1 MVDCCHPSF
10 GPSIKIC
17 FLLGDHLVAE
27 VNLDDLVRKELYA
40 HYGDGDGDDG
50 NDDDDRQV

>member
-1 MVDCCHPSF
+1 MSSF
-10 GPSIKIC
+10 IWPWEDLPPKSV
-17 FLLGDHLVAE
+17 FSLGDHLVAE

-40 HYGDGDGDDG
+40 HYGDGDDDDG